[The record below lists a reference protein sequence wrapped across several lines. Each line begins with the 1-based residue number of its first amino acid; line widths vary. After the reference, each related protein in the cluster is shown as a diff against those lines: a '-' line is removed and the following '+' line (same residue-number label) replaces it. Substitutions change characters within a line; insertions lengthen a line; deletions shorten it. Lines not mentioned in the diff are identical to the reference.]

1 MFKVGDKVVAISNQL
16 HGGIRVV
23 QEIINGQQLVFKHDG
38 FHKSLCRHAT
48 TEEIAAGH
56 RIYNDMGD
64 DSHIENHISPLCKV
78 EVK

>member
-23 QEIINGQQLVFKHDG
+23 QEIIRGQQLVFKHDG

-48 TEEIAAGH
+48 PEEIALGH
-56 RIYNDMGD
+56 RIDLED
-64 DSHIENHISPLCKV
+64 LRDCDISPNCKKF
-78 EVK
+78 EEQVK